1 NEDLVGSGEWR
12 FGGTPVNILGLE
24 DIMGGRCNVLD
35 RLTEER
41 PLRMCLLF
49 LDTNESEPRSSEAF
63 RGCILEMSGVV
74 LLQDILPRILNQLG
88 PDSLRNLA
96 EQFKQQQGVGAG
108 EGATPM
114 PAIQEDYTLTFTY
127 LELQDYQ
134 L

>member
-1 NEDLVGSGEWR
+1 MLQVQVVVG
-12 FGGTPVNILGLE
+12 VNTW
-24 DIMGGRCNVLD
+24 VV
-35 RLTEER
+35 
-41 PLRMCLLF
+41 
-49 LDTNESEPRSSEAF
+49 SE
-63 RGCILEMSGVV
+63 
-74 LLQDILPRILNQLG
+74 LQDILPRILNQLG